1 MQTSSESSSTV
12 QWVCGPITATC
23 RPSTGPGGRT
33 TGAGWRWWPVSS
45 PRTDLPPGEAGR
57 AAETARG
64 ERSGG
69 SGRGQPGVVV
79 VHGTAVG
86 EQRAVVVEEDDAV
99 AQQAPALLG
108 VAADRGG
115 EVARVTG
122 GLGTGGYVVAHRHH
136 FRIEPG
142 SGPAVTC
149 GASLITDSTSLRPF

>member
-1 MQTSSESSSTV
+1 MRTSSESSSTV
-12 QWVCGPITATC
+12 QWVCGPTTATC

-33 TGAGWRWWPVSS
+33 TGAGWRWWPGSS
-45 PRTDLPPGEAGR
+45 PRTDLAPRRRGT

-64 ERSGG
+64 DRAGG

-79 VHGTAVG
+79 VHGAAVG

-108 VAADRGG
+108 VSADHGR

-136 FRIEPG
+136 FRIETRFGTGQLP
-142 SGPAVTC
+142 VV
-149 GASLITDSTSLRPF
+149 RV